1 MIVSSISSLAGIG
14 QKAQPGAETAPH
26 PQAEAPIP
34 SRALVPLESP
44 IRATERSTAR
54 PSAIFVAHLIA
65 MAEQAPQ
72 TRALRRETPVVA
84 HNVYGRATER
94 GTDRFGQVVSQSV

>member
-1 MIVSSISSLAGIG
+1 MIVSSITSPAGIG
-14 QKAQPGAETAPH
+14 QKAQPRADTA
-26 PQAEAPIP
+26 PQAEALIP

-44 IRATERSTAR
+44 PHATERYTAR

-72 TRALRRETPVVA
+72 TRPLRRETPAVA
-84 HNVYGRATER
+84 HNIYGRATAR
-94 GTDRFGQVVSQSV
+94 GTDRFGTVVSQSV